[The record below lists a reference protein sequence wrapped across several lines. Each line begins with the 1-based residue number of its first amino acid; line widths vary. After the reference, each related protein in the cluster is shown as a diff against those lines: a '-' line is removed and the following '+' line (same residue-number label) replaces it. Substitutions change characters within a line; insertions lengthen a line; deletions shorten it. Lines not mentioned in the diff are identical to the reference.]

1 MKFSLFNTALICLA
15 ALGLASCSGNV
26 DSESAGLPVLKADKS
41 SIEADGKDA
50 VVFTVEVDG
59 SDVTSESQIQC
70 ISHKDVSV
78 SEAVFVASVPGIYK
92 FTAEYGGNISKS
104 LEINVVKTENPDIV
118 SKFARK
124 VCVIDFTG
132 QWCSQCP
139 LGYAYLSRVT
149 SMQKYKGKVYIMAMH
164 NQDDMSIPVE
174 SEMASNF
181 KIQGYPSAVVDF
193 RDVMGLTNDATG
205 QLPASLDAS
214 LKEYKSHCGVA
225 VRSDYD
231 RTSGKVSVTARLMP
245 EISSEYALSV
255 WVVENDI
262 TAWQN
267 DGGLKEPNYKHKHVA
282 RKHLTAWRGEKL
294 GTLGAGKECVKNYEF
309 QADPLWNIE
318 NSSIFVLAID
328 ADGHVN
334 NVNECKIVGG
344 DSDYIYAN

>member
-1 MKFSLFNTALICLA
+1 MKFSLFNTAFVCLA
-15 ALGLASCSGNV
+15 ALGLLSCSGNV
-26 DSESAGLPVLKADKS
+26 DPENAGLPVLKADKS
-41 SIEADGKDA
+41 SIQADGKDA
-50 VVFTVEVDG
+50 VAFTVEVDG

-78 SEAVFVASVPGIYK
+78 SGAVFVASVPGTYK
-92 FTAEYGGNISKS
+92 FTAEYGGNISKP

-124 VCVIDFTG
+124 VCVMDFTG
-132 QWCSQCP
+132 QWCSMCP
-139 LGYAYLSRVT
+139 TGYAYLSRVT
-149 SMQKYKGKVYIMAMH
+149 SMQKYKDKVYIMAIH
-164 NQDDMSIPVE
+164 NKDEMTIPSEPEMS
-174 SEMASNF
+174 SFF
-181 KIQGYPSAVVDF
+181 KIPGYPSAVVDF
-193 RDVMGLTNDATG
+193 RDVMGLTTDMTG

-231 RTSGKVSVTARLMP
+231 KTSGKVSVTARLMP

-262 TAWQN
+262 IASQL
-267 DGGLKEPNYKHKHVA
+267 DGGFKDENYKHKHVA
-282 RKHLTAWRGEKL
+282 RRHLTAWRGENL
-294 GTLGAGKECVKNYEF
+294 GTLDAGNECVKNYEF
-309 QADPLWNIE
+309 QADPLWNLD
-318 NSSIFVLAID
+318 NSYIFVLAID